1 MKSTVMR
8 IVVPLV
14 LIATLLLSHNASA
27 QSGVN
32 IRVNMVTTLER
43 EESMLLKIY
52 FSFFDE
58 REGIPIINAEPKSA
72 HLTFL
77 NTKLEAEAN
86 IKKPDIPIYISL
98 VMDGSGSMSPAVL
111 DVQKAAVQALDN
123 IPDRSLFSVI
133 KFDESIV
140 TLQDF
145 VENVN
150 TVQFAITER
159 YKSELNKGTCLYD
172 AGYAAVEALAKA
184 PAGRR
189 ALILF
194 TDGVDEKY
202 GESGRCSKHSYD
214 ELVTFAYKSQV
225 PINTIGLTT
234 GQINAVELKN
244 MASSTGGYAVIGG
257 KGDLSGMFQQIMDA
271 LRSQW
276 MVEVDAWPKNGQ
288 QDVVLRVL
296 IQGQDAMTTTV
307 TFQSQKEYAGPP
319 SPVTARILGF
329 TFNEDTQ
336 TCSLQLDL
344 TQPELIK
351 RVVISLWDAKS
362 NAKIDETVFDNV
374 APQGL
379 FSISGQ
385 KVQNNGDYQL
395 KVTIYDKNDK
405 PFAITKGDKD
415 TDAETLV
422 HEFKAEFKQ
431 TQMTILSIQLLEDD
445 AVIKIDVKNGEKVGK
460 YEGWLVVD
468 GTNNQVP
475 NSNFTETKLAE
486 DGSITISL
494 DERDIP
500 AGKYN
505 VILLAKDKNE
515 QILTQTELKGFI
527 YTPYVKSLIEIVFGV
542 FTDHPIILLPII
554 SVILAVIGF
563 LMFTAFR
570 EKSMTG
576 TPVMQGG
583 FGKIKGKGGGFELP
597 VNKVEELPR
606 PQIPPP
612 LAVPSRSSP
621 PLPTPAPDIQPV
633 KKAEISS
640 TPDEEKTLMGFN
652 EPATARF
659 SQARLKVEC
668 QEDPS
673 VNGKTFLIDRD
684 PYIIG
689 REDVCELT
697 IKDNNVSRQHARI
710 TLIKST
716 GYYAITDQKSSNG
729 TRVSGTLLAPD
740 TLATLADGAVIQL
753 GPNVRIT
760 FELNQ

>member
-8 IVVPLV
+8 IVFPLV
-14 LIATLLLSHNASA
+14 WIATLLFSNTASA
-27 QSGVN
+27 QSGGN

-77 NTKLEAEAN
+77 NTKLEAEAEV
-86 IKKPDIPIYISL
+86 KKPDIPIYISL
-98 VMDGSGSMSPAVL
+98 VLDGSGSMSPAVL
-111 DVQKAAVQALDN
+111 DVKNAAVEALGN

-145 VENVN
+145 VENAN
-150 TVQFAITER
+150 TVKFAITER
-159 YKSELNKGTCLYD
+159 YKSEINKGTCLYD
-172 AGYAAVEALAKA
+172 AAYGAVEALAKA

-214 ELVTFAYKSQV
+214 ELVTFAYNSQV
-225 PINTIGLTT
+225 PLNTIGLTT

-288 QDVVLRVL
+288 QEVVLSVL
-296 IQGQDAMTTTV
+296 IKGQDAMSTTV
-307 TFQSQKEYAGPP
+307 TFQSQKEYNGPP

-336 TCSLQLDL
+336 TCSLQLGL

-351 RVVISLWDAKS
+351 RLVISLWDAKS

-385 KVQNNGDYQL
+385 KVQNGGDYQL

-405 PFAITKGDKD
+405 PFAITKGDTD
-415 TDAETLV
+415 TEAETLI
-422 HEFKAEFKQ
+422 HEFKAEFTQ
-431 TQMTILSIQLLEDD
+431 TQMTILSIQLLEEN

-468 GTNNQVP
+468 GTNNQVT
-475 NSNFTETKLAE
+475 NSNFTETQLAE
-486 DGSITISL
+486 DGSITINL
-494 DERDIP
+494 DEREIP
-500 AGKYN
+500 AGKYT

-527 YTPYVKSLIEIVFGV
+527 YTPYVKSLIEVIFGV
-542 FTDHPIILLPII
+542 FTEHPIILVPII
-554 SVILAVIGF
+554 SLILAVIGF

-597 VNKVEELPR
+597 VNQVDELPR
-606 PQIPPP
+606 SQTPPIS
-612 LAVPSRSSP
+612 AVPARGST
-621 PLPTPAPDIQPV
+621 PLPTPAPNIQPGP
-633 KKAEISS
+633 KAEVSS
-640 TPDEEKTLMGFN
+640 VPAAGETMMGFV
-652 EPATARF
+652 EPATASF
-659 SQARLKVEC
+659 CMARLKVES
-668 QEDPS
+668 QNDPS
-673 VNGKTFLIDRD
+673 VNGQTFLIDHE

-689 REDVCELT
+689 REEVCELT

-710 TLIKST
+710 TSIKNT
-716 GYYAITDQKSSNG
+716 GSYTITDLKSSNG
-729 TRVSGTLLAPD
+729 TRVAGALIAPD
-740 TLATLADGAVIQL
+740 TPAALVDGAVIQL
-753 GPNVRIT
+753 GPNVRVT
-760 FELNQ
+760 FELNH